1 MDHDNSHLLDKNRIT
16 SPSIREKNNNFTR
29 EKTQTLFIFAVDLGT
44 IVRYTCDKEITNS
57 IIRTIHRRLRCT
69 RTSGWLGA

>member
-1 MDHDNSHLLDKNRIT
+1 MG
-16 SPSIREKNNNFTR
+16 NNDGIPKKT
-29 EKTQTLFIFAVDLGT
+29 TQTLFIFAVDSET

-57 IIRTIHRRLRCT
+57 IIRTIHRCLRCT